1 MSVEPLSKQ
10 FLTVSG
16 KQMAYHDVGEGDP
29 VVFLHGNPTSS
40 YLWRDIVP
48 HVSGQARCIVPDLI
62 GQGDSDK
69 LDNPTADSYTFVEHR
84 DYLDGLLDQLD
95 LGRHGGSSQ
104 PFRSV

>member
-40 YLWRDIVP
+40 YLWRDIVL